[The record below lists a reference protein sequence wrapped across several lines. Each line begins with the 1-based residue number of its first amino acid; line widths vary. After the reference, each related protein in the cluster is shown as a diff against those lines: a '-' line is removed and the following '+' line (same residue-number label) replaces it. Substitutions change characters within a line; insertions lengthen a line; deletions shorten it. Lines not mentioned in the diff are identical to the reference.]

1 MKIRKILFGLVMTV
15 FLLSLPSIGNSNFT
29 FLDQEKQAYD
39 AIIGDW
45 DMETEFQGDVYPAVM
60 TLSVEDG
67 KLIGVWASMG
77 QEMEM
82 IDLKFDGKNLS
93 FKREMG
99 QGGSTINFEGVVNGD
114 EITGKYASPMGDDLV
129 CTGKR
134 KGLQ

>member
-1 MKIRKILFGLVMTV
+1 MKTGKILLSLVMTV
-15 FLLSLPSIGNSNFT
+15 FLLSLFSMGDSIFIH
-29 FLDQEKQAYD
+29 LDQDEQAYET
-39 AIIGDW
+39 IVGDW
-45 DMETEFQGDVYPAVM
+45 DMETEFQGEVYPAVM

-99 QGGSTINFEGVVNGD
+99 QGGSTINFEGVVDGD
-114 EITGKYASPMGDDLV
+114 EISGKYASPMGDDIV

-134 KGLQ
+134 KG

>member
-1 MKIRKILFGLVMTV
+1 MKTGKILLSLVMTV
-15 FLLSLPSIGNSNFT
+15 FLLSLFSMGDSSLT
-29 FLDQEKQAYD
+29 FLDQEKQVYD
-39 AIIGDW
+39 AIVGDW
-45 DMETEFQGDVYPAVM
+45 DMETEFQGEVYPAVM

-99 QGGSTINFEGVVNGD
+99 QGGDTINFEGIVEGD
-114 EITGKYASPMGDDLV
+114 EINGKYASPMGDDLV
-129 CTGKR
+129 CSGKR
-134 KGLQ
+134 KG